1 MNAGV
6 ARTRLVCSPGIR
18 AFAGILDTHRHSLVA
33 YAGDARACECYA
45 GRCAHGRP
53 GVVNSRGVTRAS
65 SSAHNLHN
73 ENDPGMYMA
82 PRVHANPHSSTERGH
97 FLAT

>member
-1 MNAGV
+1 MQAWHV
-6 ARTRLVCSPGIR
+6 HVLCASLEC
-18 AFAGILDTHRHSLVA
+18 AALQGILGITTPCFVA
-33 YAGDARACECYA
+33 YAGDARACERDA